1 LAINPLAFP
10 TIVTPYGMA
19 AVIVFT
25 SLSPDLNSKL
35 IVVGIVVGIM
45 LLNLLVLFFARRIFN
60 TLALILVLLGA
71 VLGVVQVALGAK
83 IIYNSLI
90 TLLAS

>member
-1 LAINPLAFP
+1 
-10 TIVTPYGMA
+10 MA
-19 AVIVFT
+19 AVIVII

-35 IVVGIVVGIM
+35 MVVAIVVGIM
-45 LLNLLVLFFARRIFN
+45 LLNLLVMFFARRIFN
-60 TLALILVLLGA
+60 TLSLILVLLGA

>member
-1 LAINPLAFP
+1 MAINLLAFP
-10 TIVTPYGMA
+10 TIVSPYGFA
-19 AVIVFT
+19 AVIVFI

-35 IVVGIVVGIM
+35 IVVAIVVGIM
-45 LLNLLVLFFARRIFN
+45 LINLLVMFFATGIFN

>member
-1 LAINPLAFP
+1 
-10 TIVTPYGMA
+10 
-19 AVIVFT
+19 
-25 SLSPDLNSKL
+25 
-35 IVVGIVVGIM
+35 
-45 LLNLLVLFFARRIFN
+45 LLNLLVMFFARRIFN

-90 TLLAS
+90 KLLAS